1 MSARTMNGSLR
12 APPVRVG
19 LAVGH
24 DFMRSAVAIVLA
36 QSAVLELV
44 GETSDAAGALDLVAC
59 GNLDVL
65 VLDRTLPDAAVP
77 ASIRRLLLA
86 APGTRIVVVAMADD
100 PRFASE
106 AIGAGASGY
115 VLKDAA
121 DAEIV
126 DAVRAAAQGNSFVS
140 ARLAERMHA
149 QVRADPRPLSESQ
162 IALLRLAARGHGERD
177 IGRELGLSD
186 EAVEAC
192 RAAIFRRLG
201 LASRAELARY
211 ALRHGLLDS
220 E

>member
-12 APPVRVG
+12 VSPVRVG

-24 DFMRSAVAIVLA
+24 DFMRSAVGVVLA

-44 GETSDAAGALDLVAC
+44 GECSDAASALDLVAC

-77 ASIRRLLLA
+77 ASIRRILLA

-115 VLKDAA
+115 VLKDAI
-121 DAEIV
+121 DAELV
-126 DAVRAAAQGNSFVS
+126 DAVRAAAQGNSFIS
-140 ARLAERMHA
+140 SRLAERMHA
-149 QVRADPRPLSESQ
+149 RVRADPRPLSEPQ
-162 IALLRLAARGHGERD
+162 IAMLRLVARGHGSETSGASWGSQMRRSRRPAPQYFA
-177 IGRELGLSD
+177 GWGWRRALSW
-186 EAVEAC
+186 
-192 RAAIFRRLG
+192 
-201 LASRAELARY
+201 LATQSGTGA
-211 ALRHGLLDS
+211 
-220 E
+220 